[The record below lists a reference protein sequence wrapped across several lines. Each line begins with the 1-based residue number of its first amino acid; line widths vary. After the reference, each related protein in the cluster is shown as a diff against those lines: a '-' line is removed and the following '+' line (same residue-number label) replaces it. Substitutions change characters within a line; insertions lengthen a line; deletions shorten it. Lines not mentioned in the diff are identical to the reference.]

1 MKHVQQFDEFI
12 NEAANAVVKPNA
24 KLKSSTGF
32 PYASFYLSTQ
42 ALDIM
47 VNFEDPKHI
56 AVIKLLADQEK
67 EMKDN
72 GFLSKS
78 SMDKARTIF
87 KNVLGT
93 YVVQAKY
100 SGSDITFRLSSTP
113 DANLDDG
120 SKKQWLPGSESS
132 GGGVTMAKYI

>member
-24 KLKSSTGF
+24 KLKSGTGF

-42 ALDIM
+42 ATDIM

-87 KNVLGT
+87 KNALGY
-93 YVVQAKY
+93 YVVTGKND
-100 SGSDITFRLSSTP
+100 GPDITFRLSSTP
-113 DANLDDG
+113 DANLDNG
-120 SKKQWLPGSESS
+120 SKKQWLPG
-132 GGGVTMAKYI
+132 GVTAMTKYI

>member
-1 MKHVQQFDEFI
+1 MKHIQQFEEFI

-24 KLKSSTGF
+24 KLKSGTGF

-47 VNFEDPKHI
+47 VNFEDPDHI

-78 SMDKARTIF
+78 SMDKARTTY
-87 KNVLGT
+87 KRALGY
-93 YVVQAKY
+93 YVVQTKY
-100 SGSDITFRLSSTP
+100 DGPDITYRLSSTP

-120 SKKQWLPGSESS
+120 SKKQWLTGSASS

>member
-24 KLKSSTGF
+24 KLKSGTGF

-47 VNFEDPKHI
+47 VNFEDPQHI

-67 EMKDN
+67 EIKDN

-87 KNVLGT
+87 KNALGY
-93 YVVQAKY
+93 YVVTGKND
-100 SGSDITFRLSSTP
+100 GPDINFRLSSTP
-113 DANLDDG
+113 DSNLDNG
-120 SKKQWLPGSESS
+120 SKKQWLPG
-132 GGGVTMAKYI
+132 GVTAMVKYI